1 MTLYA
6 EVTTKKK
13 SSGKLA
19 AAMRFLYS
27 TFLRLLSLAYVGL
40 TILAWLQLIGYW
52 GEGPQSRFDLM
63 NTQWKIYIAVL
74 AVLYPV
80 TAVGLWTTL
89 SWGRVIWFMA
99 LGFQTIAIMRFPNS
113 FAVHDFIVLFHLG
126 TLAFYLVFELALR
139 VIDKKV

>member
-6 EVTTKKK
+6 QEPAKKK
-13 SSGKLA
+13 SSGKLLA
-19 AAMRFLYS
+19 VVRFIYS
-27 TFLRLLSLAYVGL
+27 SFLRLLSLAYVGL

-63 NTQWKIYIAVL
+63 TTQWKIYIAVL
-74 AVLYPV
+74 AVLYPI

-89 SWGRVIWFMA
+89 SWGRVIWFLA
-99 LGFQTIAIMRFPNS
+99 LGFQTVAILRFPDA